1 MKAIVQENNTVSGKM
16 VLQACV
22 PFVELRKKAK
32 FTYRIRPEDNPYEGN
47 VNDYQRQLNLQHVR
61 EIASYISSSILDA
74 EKQTIALFPTSMLIA
89 FSLDVDEMPDEKN
102 GMVEL
107 ELQEGCYIVDGQ
119 HRLRAMMDLYDKVSG
134 QDDLFGSSK
143 KILSFLEKYK
153 FNCSILLN
161 FDLWEQAKVFAD
173 VNFTQKKVNKSLYYD
188 IYGYIYEEHA
198 TNIKQNAVFLSH
210 ALVEHL
216 NGSSDSPLHQQIKM
230 LGNGKGTISQ
240 SFLVESLLTHIASPR
255 GIWYFDPFGED
266 VNKIMLTFMKR
277 EIFAY
282 LKSVQDI
289 FKQMWNAEKTI
300 IRKTTGLGAL
310 VRLMG
315 YIHKRYEL
323 EKDNKISESASGSK
337 FEDAFRPY
345 LIKCKQYQVELF
357 SSDKPG
363 RFGGTGGKGLE
374 VSLYKELCHIIEAG
388 RASWEEN
395 EISSANL

>member
-1 MKAIVQENNTVSGKM
+1 MKAIVQENNMVSGKM
-16 VLQACV
+16 VLQACI
-22 PFVELRKKAK
+22 PFMDLRKKAK
-32 FTYRIRPEDNPYEGN
+32 FTYRIRPEDNPYDDN

-61 EIASYISSSILDA
+61 EIENYISSSITDA
-74 EKQTIALFPTSMLIA
+74 EKKTIALFPTSMLIA
-89 FSLDVDEMPDEKN
+89 FNLDVDDLPVEND
-102 GMVEL
+102 GMVEI

-119 HRLRAMMDLYDKVSG
+119 HRLKAMMDLYDKVSG
-134 QDDLFGSSK
+134 DIFGSNT
-143 KILSFLEKYK
+143 KILPFLKNYK

-198 TNIKQNAVFLSH
+198 TNIKQNAVYLSH

-216 NGSSDSPLHQQIKM
+216 NVSADSPLYQQIKM

-255 GIWYFDPFGED
+255 GIWYFDPFGEN
-266 VNKIMLTFMKR
+266 VNKAMLTFMKH

-282 LKSVQDI
+282 LKSIQNVFSEIWKAD
-289 FKQMWNAEKTI
+289 KTI

-310 VRLMG
+310 IRLMG

-323 EKDNKISESASGSK
+323 EPGNKIPESASEIQ
-337 FEDAFRPY
+337 FEDVFGPY
-345 LIKCKQYQVELF
+345 LIKCKQYQNELF

-374 VSLYKELCHIIEAG
+374 VSLYKELCHIIETG

-395 EISSANL
+395 KNSFSVNL